1 MGTRKKQKVEIYEGY
16 MQKARHL
23 ADIYPD
29 LLQQREEYR
38 QAFLDR
44 PVCTWDDAFTI
55 LTSAE
60 NNDAGRVQTSG
71 TSDHTARIALN
82 IDSVM
87 ERENRDIVRAY
98 LAPYQRVS
106 DEIEM
111 FEMGMNRLNGRTL
124 CVARQLFVERKR
136 WDDITN
142 EEGYP
147 LGRSSVQFERNRALE
162 TIAAAIADW
171 TERRLYAV
179 YG

>member
-1 MGTRKKQKVEIYEGY
+1 
-16 MQKARHL
+16 
-23 ADIYPD
+23 
-29 LLQQREEYR
+29 
-38 QAFLDR
+38 
-44 PVCTWDDAFTI
+44 
-55 LTSAE
+55 
-60 NNDAGRVQTSG
+60 
-71 TSDHTARIALN
+71 
-82 IDSVM
+82 M

-111 FEMGMNRLNGRTL
+111 FELGMSRLTGRTL